1 MLDEELPSISHPIT
15 DFFRKLRCKIFGH
28 QMTRDRWISIN
39 YPEDN
44 EWHIGCRR
52 CPLFWTEPIKCPICN
67 ASINESC
74 DAGLHG

>member
-1 MLDEELPSISHPIT
+1 
-15 DFFRKLRCKIFGH
+15 
-28 QMTRDRWISIN
+28 MTRDRWISIN